1 MKKRKVYKLFLLF
14 LMMGIIGCGR
24 NNDENQKTNEQGK
37 EQEREELTL
46 WSYYETKAQQA
57 GLDKLVSEFNNS
69 QKDYKISWEYVPM
82 ADFVKNLLFSQ
93 SADNLPDIVLADNPD
108 MGSLINV
115 HLLADITEELEHS
128 VKAGEYYDEVW
139 KSVENGGRYYGVPF
153 CCNNTAII
161 YNKRMF
167 RRKKLQIP
175 ETWDE
180 FKKTAAALKEEGK
193 CYGFAMSAV
202 SGEQGAFQFM
212 PWMIAAG
219 ADLGQ
224 MTDNKL
230 KEAFQLMDDLVK
242 EKSMPNNCLNWSQ
255 NDLTTSFI
263 AGEVAMIENGPWS
276 LSALE
281 ESGIEY
287 GIFQLPR
294 NQTVGAVLGGENLAA
309 IEGKNVKGAVSFI
322 NYYNREEV
330 MEEICQITGNIPP
343 KPELAEQ
350 FGKEN
355 PIYQVFVEQMMYG
368 VCRKS
373 VKDWKKVSNAISE
386 SLNKIFGSNE
396 EVDEIWQVYVQQV
409 Q

>member
-14 LMMGIIGCGR
+14 LMMGLIGCGR
-24 NNDENQKTNEQGK
+24 NNDENQEAKEQGK

-57 GLDKLVSEFNNS
+57 GLDKLVSDFNNS

-108 MGSLINV
+108 MGSLINI

-128 VKAGEYYDEVW
+128 VNADEYYDEVW
-139 KSVENGGRYYGVPF
+139 KSVENRGRYYGVPF

-161 YNKRMF
+161 YNKQMF
-167 RRKKLQIP
+167 RQKNLQIP

-180 FKKTAAALKEEGK
+180 FKKTAAALTEEGK

-242 EKSMPNNCLNWSQ
+242 EKYMPNDCLNWSQ

-276 LSALE
+276 LAALE

-294 NQTVGAVLGGENLAA
+294 NQAVGTILGGENLAA
-309 IEGKNVKGAVSFI
+309 IEGKNVKGALLFI
-322 NYYNREEV
+322 NYYNRKEV
-330 MEEICQITGNIPP
+330 MEEICQMTGNIPP
-343 KPELAEQ
+343 KPELAEH
-350 FGKEN
+350 FGKKN
-355 PIYQVFVEQMMYG
+355 PIYQVFVEQMMHG